1 MLEAALAALDVLL
14 NPYILALLVLSSL
27 FGLLMGALPGL
38 GAGVTLTLLIPLTF
52 NMDTNVAF
60 VVLASA
66 LGGVAFGGSVSAI
79 LINVPGASPNA
90 ATLLDGYPMAQNGE
104 ANVALGASAAS
115 SAIGAIIGLAVFI
128 AVIPL
133 MRQILR
139 LFGPPEFFA
148 LAIFGITI
156 LGVVSK
162 GSLLNGL
169 IAGAIGLLISFV
181 GFNSITGGSR
191 YTFGS
196 AYLTDGIGF
205 IPVLIGIFAI
215 SEMLRLLERDR
226 SIADTTIEKGGS
238 VVDGIRATFTHWS
251 ILLRSSVTGIIIG
264 LIPAAGGTVANF
276 VAYLQASQFAP
287 DREKFGTGDV
297 RGVIASEASNDSKDG
312 GAMIPTLSFGIP
324 GSVAWAVLLGAFVLH
339 GIRPGPQLLTEHL
352 DIVFIIVFSLVLS
365 NIVTSVTGIL
375 LSGYLSKITM
385 LPIGLLAPEIFVV
398 SLLGAYAVRLQ
409 FADVILTVVVGILGY
424 LLIKYDFSRIALILG
439 VILGP
444 IAENSFHQSLQIAR
458 GSYGIFFT
466 RPIALA
472 LLVLT
477 VLSIFSQ
484 VVQGRLLAF
493 LMPSKVSE

>member
-1 MLEAALAALDVLL
+1 MLDAALAALEVFMD
-14 NPYILALLVLSSL
+14 PYILLLVVLASL
-27 FGLLMGALPGL
+27 FGMLMGALPGL
-38 GAGVTLTLLIPLTF
+38 GAGVTLSLLIPLTF
-52 NMDTNVAF
+52 GMETNMAF
-60 VVLASA
+60 VILGSA

-90 ATLLDGYPMAQNGE
+90 ATLLDGYPMAKKGE
-104 ANVALGASAAS
+104 ANVALGASATAS
-115 SAIGAIIGLAVFI
+115 ALGALIGLVIFI
-128 AVIPL
+128 AVIPV

-156 LGVVSK
+156 LGVISK
-162 GSLLNGL
+162 GSLVKGL
-169 IAGAIGLLISFV
+169 IAGAIGLIISFV
-181 GFNSITGGSR
+181 GFNAITGGSR

-215 SEMLRLLERDR
+215 SEMLSLLERDR

-238 VVDGIRATFTHWS
+238 VIDGVRATFVHWG
-251 ILLRSSVTGIIIG
+251 IVIRSSITGIVVG

-276 VAYLQASQFAP
+276 VAYLQAVQFAK
-287 DREKFGTGDV
+287 DKDSFGTGDV
-297 RGVIASEASNDSKDG
+297 RGVIASEASNDAKDG

-339 GIRPGPQLLTEHL
+339 GIRPGPQLLTEYL
-352 DIVFIIVFSLVLS
+352 DLVFVIIIALVLS
-365 NIVTSVTGIL
+365 NIITSITGIL
-375 LSGYLSKITM
+375 LSEVLTQITM
-385 LPIGLLAPEIFVV
+385 VPIGLLAPQIFVV

-409 FADVILTVVVGILGY
+409 FLDVVLTVIIGILGY
-424 LLIKYDFSRIALILG
+424 LLIKYEFSRIALILG

-444 IAENSFHQSLQIAR
+444 IAENSFHQSLQIAQ
-458 GSYGIFFT
+458 GSYMIFFT

-472 LLVLT
+472 LLILA

-484 VVQGRLLAF
+484 VAQGRLLDSLIPAT
-493 LMPSKVSE
+493 PGD